1 MYVSHNNCYGH
12 IYNRTYTLSS
22 LNGYTHW
29 TFYIHI
35 HAENDSNKMS
45 FFEKAKSVMNKAA
58 SELKNEMKETYN
70 KTKAKIET
78 TIETTK
84 ENLITEVHERFTGG
98 EPIPC
103 ANDGNLINIHEF
115 MRIHRSLCYLQT

>member
-1 MYVSHNNCYGH
+1 MQ
-12 IYNRTYTLSS
+12 LSNQKNS
-22 LNGYTHW
+22 FVYLVEYLFHRNGI
-29 TFYIHI
+29 FI
-35 HAENDSNKMS
+35 ENDNTNLS
-45 FFEKAKSVMNKAA
+45 FFQRAKSVMNKAA

-84 ENLITEVHERFTGG
+84 ENLITEVHERCTGG

-103 ANDGNLINIHEF
+103 DKDGKVYIYIYIYICLLHTYISSI
-115 MRIHRSLCYLQT
+115 